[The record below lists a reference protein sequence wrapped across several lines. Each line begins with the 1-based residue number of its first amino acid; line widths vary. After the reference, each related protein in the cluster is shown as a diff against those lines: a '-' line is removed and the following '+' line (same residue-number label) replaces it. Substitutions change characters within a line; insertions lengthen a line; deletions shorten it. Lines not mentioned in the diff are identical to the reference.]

1 MSTFIIGTREC
12 PIYPNAVPK
21 DIIFINGA
29 ILSNKHPDFKN
40 ANRSIVLSPHI
51 LVNNFQDLIKY
62 KPDLNV
68 NRVNRFKNIRKKLME
83 DYFSDIYIRPIS
95 DNYHFDFNYKNIN
108 CNNINIFEN
117 NDFDKFL
124 LESFDLSNYF
134 KRIKFLFNNFE
145 NEPKNIIKYFLNR
158 ISIKMMNNFK
168 VSTGILGLMIAK
180 KFEKFKPPYF
190 VIGIGLD
197 RSGYSYDN
205 KIIVDRNNHL
215 RADLNYINFIIKNKD
230 LLKDVHFTNK
240 DIAKLMY

>member
-230 LLKDVHFTNK
+230 LLKDVNFTNK